1 MKTTKS
7 ISFALAAMLGITA
20 LSPATP
26 LLATE
31 SSDPVTLTFFH
42 YKNEWTDA
50 FQDVFDQLEAEKGI
64 KVVQES
70 ASSTV
75 YFETLL
81 SKLISGEMP
90 DMFQMLVG

>member
-50 FQDVFDQLEAEKGI
+50 FQDVFDQLEAEKGSRSYR
-64 KVVQES
+64 KVPAQLFIS
-70 ASSTV
+70 
-75 YFETLL
+75 ETLQ
-81 SKLISGEMP
+81 I
-90 DMFQMLVG
+90 